1 MKWNKRYA
9 QDKKIQISTKTI
21 QRSMKSHE
29 ARSKNIQLYGGVN
42 IINTGIIDQLRAEY
56 D

>member
-1 MKWNKRYA
+1 
-9 QDKKIQISTKTI
+9 
-21 QRSMKSHE
+21 MKSHE